1 MVFISKNGKAGIYTI
16 EEQELI
22 WINSTFPIIQVG
34 CMAIKDDKIIIFLLD
49 YKGFLWRYEPEKDK
63 MVFVEKCIS
72 SFQVLSTNNLVLHNS
87 DLNKLDLFE
96 TYEKYFE
103 FTPISFDIK
112 VKMISSGRDHIV
124 IIDENYFVWSQGSNF
139 NGQLGLHEQIQST
152 KTFGKIPTEQKF
164 ISVSCGE
171 IHSVF
176 LSSLQNIYVCGNNL
190 NGKLGIKTRK
200 ENIKNLKLIKELHLI
215 SNISCGRNS
224 SSCIDIH
231 GNLYRF
237 GINIGIKDKLIH
249 KINIPNSVISLSKSH
264 NQDDLV
270 VLDILENI
278 WYIRDISIT
287 KISSDEKLNC
297 GYNENYNL
305 THFDAIQQRRE
316 QYVCFIYF
324 FLYKYLIF

>member
-1 MVFISKNGKAGIYTI
+1 MQEYTKNYSLLSFYGNYLVFISKNGKAGIYTI

-96 TYEKYFE
+96 TSEKYFE

-152 KTFGKIPTEQKF
+152 KTFGKIP
-164 ISVSCGE
+164 
-171 IHSVF
+171 
-176 LSSLQNIYVCGNNL
+176 
-190 NGKLGIKTRK
+190 R
-200 ENIKNLKLIKELHLI
+200 
-215 SNISCGRNS
+215 
-224 SSCIDIH
+224 
-231 GNLYRF
+231 
-237 GINIGIKDKLIH
+237 
-249 KINIPNSVISLSKSH
+249 
-264 NQDDLV
+264 
-270 VLDILENI
+270 
-278 WYIRDISIT
+278 T
-287 KISSDEKLNC
+287 KI
-297 GYNENYNL
+297 Y
-305 THFDAIQQRRE
+305 I
-316 QYVCFIYF
+316 CFMW
-324 FLYKYLIF
+324 